1 MRAALVLPLLLACG
15 TDADDSGAS
24 RADDSG
30 SPRTP
35 TDYSQPGAAAPGTLQ
50 GTVAGSTGTDLPV
63 QVWYPA
69 EPSDQTPITYDGFYA
84 GGAFEGATAA
94 CDGPRPVLVFS
105 HGNSGVRWQSPFF
118 TEYLASHGWVVV
130 APDHVGNTL
139 FDMGDVPFDEVILRR
154 PVAGQLPARRRV
166 NQRTARWRAAW
177 TRLQATPWPGTASA
191 ASRPT
196 PRLAPLRAPHPVQK
210 TAPTAGCG
218 PPSWPPGTW
227 AASSTRAWPISVPV
241 SPWGRL
247 DHHPLE
253 LIEADTLTATPRF
266 SGVPRGRT
274 LQLRAGE
281 LSGPRRRRVWRR
293 VCGPRDLHHPR
304 QRLVARLPRG
314 RTGRRGGPRRPSR
327 RPRLA
332 VDRRALSGSLRGC
345 PGSACPPRPS
355 RRRGPDETLS
365 SMAAVLGRHLRATAS
380 APRFSSSGGAWWRRG
395 APCSRWGS

>member
-15 TDADDSGAS
+15 TDADDSGAPGTG
-24 RADDSG
+24 DSG

-154 PVAGQLPARRRV
+154 PLDLQDSFDWLVAESSRADSPLAGCVDGAAGYAVAGHSFGGFTTYA
-166 NQRTARWRAAW
+166 
-177 TRLQATPWPGTASA
+177 
-191 ASRPT
+191 
-196 PRLAPLRAPHPVQK
+196 
-210 TAPTAGCG
+210 TAGAPFEHPTTG
-218 PPSWPPGTW
+218 GTEDRADGRVW
-227 AASSTRAWPISVPV
+227 AAIAMAPWDVGGLLDTGMAEISVPV
-241 SPWGRL
+241 LTLGGTLDVTTPWSMIAGL
-247 DHHPLE
+247 H
-253 LIEADTLTATPRF
+253 DTLTATPRF
-266 SGVPRGRT
+266 LGEFPEAGHFSFAPVSCLVFEGDGCGDGFVDLETFTTLVNASSLAFLEGVQGVEGAHDALPDDPA
-274 LQLRAGE
+274 LQWTA
-281 LSGPRRRRVWRR
+281 
-293 VCGPRDLHHPR
+293 
-304 QRLVARLPRG
+304 AR
-314 RTGRRGGPRRPSR
+314 
-327 RPRLA
+327 
-332 VDRRALSGSLRGC
+332 
-345 PGSACPPRPS
+345 
-355 RRRGPDETLS
+355 
-365 SMAAVLGRHLRATAS
+365 
-380 APRFSSSGGAWWRRG
+380 
-395 APCSRWGS
+395 